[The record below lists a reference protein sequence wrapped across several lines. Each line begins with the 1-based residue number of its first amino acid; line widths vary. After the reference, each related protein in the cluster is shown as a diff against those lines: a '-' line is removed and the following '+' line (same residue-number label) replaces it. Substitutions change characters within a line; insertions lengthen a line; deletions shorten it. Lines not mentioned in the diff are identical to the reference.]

1 MRPQETK
8 GPAALDVR
16 SHMVTM
22 LRLPPSRSPIGSTL
36 QPMLASTL
44 LLCLAFQ
51 GQPVHADLHPK
62 NADFYVELADMGQL
76 WPALEQ
82 APLVRFLRDEDV
94 KALLS
99 GLGQNVDGPLPGLV
113 QGLVQQSLPEWK
125 VEAWFPALK
134 SLSSSVVVLGPETE
148 TRAAFGSVM
157 VIDFATPE
165 AAQAFHGAI
174 AAQAKKVEPHPSL
187 AGVERMSAE
196 KASEDGWCRVEGTR
210 FVLGNSGSLPDDYV
224 ARAEK
229 KSEGIAKAELFQ
241 KFGKLE
247 APKGTTLGWMLLARP
262 LPDLLAATEDAS
274 DGPAEALRNL
284 PSDLNPFGSARIA
297 RLQMVG
303 GRYVTEMLA
312 PKVAGDSEKALD
324 AAWVA
329 TVPAD
334 AMLVYSAAFDGV
346 AAAKTLRGL
355 LGQSEELSASLAAI
369 EQKLGF
375 GLERVFSHLGPG
387 MAVSMGTLSGLGLPE
402 MKAFVDC
409 ADPAAFAKD
418 VEAFCAALAESVPN
432 VSAKTKG
439 YKVKKAGGEEK
450 VEIPVTTISLPP
462 EFAPNP
468 MIAISPSFAPAG
480 GKLVFALNSMDV
492 KNELKR
498 LVGGDNGGLAADA
511 NPFARNGFTLPSG
524 TTSAVVM
531 DWAKL
536 ISGLIDM
543 AKAFAPMMGAELP
556 VDLNKLPSK
565 EKVASFFAPTFHH
578 ARVTADGVYRRNEGS
593 FGPETWFGV
602 VGAAFFIGRQA
613 QSQMMAPVEMEP
625 VPAEPK

>member
-1 MRPQETK
+1 
-8 GPAALDVR
+8 
-16 SHMVTM
+16 M
-22 LRLPPSRSPIGSTL
+22 LVSS
-36 QPMLASTL
+36 L

-51 GQPVHADLHPK
+51 GQPAHADLHPK
-62 NADFYVELADMGQL
+62 NADVYLELADASVL
-76 WPALEQ
+76 WPAMEG

-94 KALLS
+94 KALMS
-99 GLGQNVDGPLPGLV
+99 GLGQNLDGTLQSMV
-113 QGLVQQSLPEWK
+113 QGLIQQNQPEWK
-125 VEAWFPALK
+125 AENWFPALK
-134 SLSSSVVVLGPETE
+134 SFSFSMVALGPSTE
-148 TRAAFGSVM
+148 TRAAFGSLV
-157 VIDFATPE
+157 VVDFATSE
-165 AAQAFHGAI
+165 AAQAFSAVLG
-174 AAQAKKVEPHPSL
+174 AQAEKVEPHASL
-187 AGVERMSAE
+187 AGVQRLAGAQASA
-196 KASEDGWCRVEGTR
+196 DQWCAVQGTR
-210 FVLGNSGSLPDDYV
+210 CVLGNSGSMAEDYL
-224 ARAEK
+224 ARADK
-229 KSEGIAKAELFQ
+229 KSEGIARAELFQ

-262 LPDLLAATEDAS
+262 IGDLVAAMSAETG
-274 DGPAEALRNL
+274 GPADALKQI
-284 PSDLNPFGSARIA
+284 PSDLNPLASARIA

-312 PKVAGDSEKALD
+312 PKVAGDPEKAVD

-329 TVPAD
+329 AVPSD
-334 AMLVYSAAFDGV
+334 AMLVYTSAFDGV
-346 AAAKTLRGL
+346 AAAKTMRGL
-355 LGQSEELSASLAAI
+355 LGQSEEMTSALAAI

-387 MAVSMGTLSGLGLPE
+387 MAVSVGTLSGLGLPE

-409 ADPAAFAKD
+409 ADPAAFTKD
-418 VEAFCAALAESVPN
+418 VEAFCAALAETLPN
-432 VSAKTKG
+432 VNAKTKG
-439 YKVKKAGGEEK
+439 YKVKKAGAEEK

-498 LVGGDNGGLAADA
+498 IVGGDSGGVAADA
-511 NPFARNGFTLPSG
+511 SPFAKHGFTLAAG

-543 AKAFAPMMGAELP
+543 AKAFVPMMGAEVP
-556 VDLNKLPSK
+556 FDLNKLPSK

-578 ARVTADGVYRRNEGS
+578 ARVTPDGIYRRNEGS
-593 FGPETWFGV
+593 FGPETWFGLL
-602 VGAAFFIGRQA
+602 GSAFMAGRMME
-613 QSQMMAPVEMEP
+613 SQMMPPGEGVIEA
-625 VPAEPK
+625 PAEPLGTEPK